1 MLGKRFRLAAKDRRG
16 KDIAFY
22 IAMPDK
28 RTMNITIGQGSDQI
42 DIYVSAPDFLG
53 ALYELKNGKPF
64 TGKHAKKE
72 KENG

>member
-53 ALYELKNGKPF
+53 ALYELKKGKPF

-72 KENG
+72 EDNG

>member
-64 TGKHAKKE
+64 TGNHAKKE
-72 KENG
+72 EDNG

>member
-16 KDIAFY
+16 KEIAFY
-22 IAMPDK
+22 VSLIDK
-28 RTMNITIGQGSDQI
+28 RTMNITVGQGSDQI

-64 TGKHAKKE
+64 TGKHAAKE
-72 KENG
+72 TDNG

>member
-16 KDIAFY
+16 KGIAFY

-72 KENG
+72 EDNG